1 MPQITPR
8 NLLYDAYRTL
18 GVLRSGQATSDDA
31 MDDGLR
37 ALNDLVDAW
46 HCERL
51 MIYSIVPSTYA
62 LTAPPY
68 TLGPGGTLGTVRPQ
82 RIEGA
87 GLLYPGSA
95 IESPLPVL
103 TLNEFRQG
111 RTGVYISSAYPLST
125 LSILPANTTG
135 QLVLYG
141 WVPFAR
147 FTSLD
152 VPVDFPSGYARALR
166 WNLALELAPMARIAV
181 KIPDPLYQN
190 IQAQAAESKG
200 WVKSFNSSFS
210 TPVMDA
216 SDGGALGCGCGYNVY
231 TDGY

>member
-1 MPQITPR
+1 MPSITPR

-51 MIYSIVPSTYA
+51 MIWAIVPSTYT

-68 TLGPGGTLGTVRPQ
+68 TLGPGGTLSTTRPVRL
-82 RIEGA
+82 EGA

-95 IESPLPVL
+95 IESAIPVL
-103 TLNEFRQG
+103 TLEQYRQG
-111 RTGVYISSAYPLST
+111 ITGVYLDSGYPLST
-125 LSILPANTTG
+125 LSMLPANTTG
-135 QLVLYG
+135 QLVLYA
-141 WVPFAR
+141 WVPFSR
-147 FTSLD
+147 FTSPD
-152 VPVDFPSGYARALR
+152 VPVEFPSGYARALR

-200 WVKSFNSSFS
+200 WVKSFNSSFA
-210 TPVMDA
+210 TPVMGCDPA
-216 SDGGALGCGCGYNVY
+216 LTCGGGYNIY
-231 TDGY
+231 TDSY